1 MRSRVAMLVSAAI
14 ATSYLDSQAVSVA
27 MPARCLAHSSCER
40 SSEDYNRLQHVETV
54 AGHAVPDRSLCR
66 GPGSGGQSAAAVFPG
81 GLEGNRRIHPG
92 DAGARGESET
102 PGRTLRPWQG
112 RHPKESSRDAEGRS
126 VLHLAWL
133 VPGELRDRAQGQR
146 CVR

>member
-14 ATSYLDSQAVSVA
+14 ATSYLDRQAVSVA
-27 MPARCLAHSSCER
+27 MPARCSAHSGCER
-40 SSEDYNRLQHVETV
+40 SSEDYNRLQHVENV

-92 DAGARGESET
+92 DAGARGGYEPTST
-102 PGRTLRPWQG
+102 HLR
-112 RHPKESSRDAEGRS
+112 
-126 VLHLAWL
+126 
-133 VPGELRDRAQGQR
+133 
-146 CVR
+146 